1 MSHYTTQ
8 IYNGYFRLGPTA
20 YREKVRFFEEN
31 PDAISRLD
39 FDDRIEMEFDYLYC
53 LFEVGKYE
61 RFLSKVDAA
70 IECIIIENIMEFNHD
85 NIYNELL
92 FRKSACYFQLK
103 EYHKC
108 ENLLKQLIRMD
119 RTNKLYIGLYTICKY
134 KIESTLVT
142 IMKAI
147 AVVSFIV
154 VLGITIARI
163 FLAPFVEQY
172 FGPFIILRLMML
184 GIGILSLVCLELYIQ
199 YEIYKETGM
208 FSHTILNK
216 IFGTPID

>member
-1 MSHYTTQ
+1 MGHQSTQ

-20 YREKVRFFEEN
+20 YREKVRVFEEN

-53 LFEVGKYE
+53 LFEVGRYE
-61 RFLSKVDAA
+61 RYLSKVDA
-70 IECIIIENIMEFNHD
+70 IVECVIAENIMEFNHE
-85 NIYNELL
+85 NIFNELL

-103 EYHKC
+103 EYNKC
-108 ENLLKQLIRMD
+108 ENLLKQLVRMD

-134 KIESTLVT
+134 KTESSLVT
-142 IMKAI
+142 IMKAF
-147 AVVSFIV
+147 AVVSFII

-163 FLAPFVEQY
+163 FLAPLLEQY
-172 FGPFIILRLMML
+172 FEPFIIIRLVIL
-184 GIGILSLVCLELYIQ
+184 SIGISSLVSLELFIQ
-199 YEIYKETGM
+199 YMIYKETGM

-216 IFGTPID
+216 IFGTRID